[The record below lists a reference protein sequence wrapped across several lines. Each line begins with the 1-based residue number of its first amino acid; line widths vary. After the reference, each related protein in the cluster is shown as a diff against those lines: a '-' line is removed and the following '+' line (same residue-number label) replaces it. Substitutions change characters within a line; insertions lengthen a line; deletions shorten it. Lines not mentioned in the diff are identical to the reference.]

1 MVTIL
6 LEKDSVG
13 RNFIDSVLVRC
24 SIFHGVCCV
33 RTLKLHSLSV
43 WPCFPCIW
51 GLPGRGDHG
60 VNGGRFSPGRSPALT
75 LGISLPL
82 KRHLHCPESQDRKWR

>member
-33 RTLKLHSLSV
+33 RTMNFILLVSGPVSHVS
-43 WPCFPCIW
+43 
-51 GLPGRGDHG
+51 
-60 VNGGRFSPGRSPALT
+60 GGFQGGGT
-75 LGISLPL
+75 MV
-82 KRHLHCPESQDRKWR
+82 